1 MKKMIEGG
9 VCRCGRPLP
18 DVEGNEKPF
27 QFCSTKCADDE
38 HKERLLDRREYQ

>member
-18 DVEGNEKPF
+18 DVAEDETPF
-27 QFCSTKCADDE
+27 QFCSTKCSEDE
-38 HKERLLDRREYQ
+38 HRERLVDRSEY